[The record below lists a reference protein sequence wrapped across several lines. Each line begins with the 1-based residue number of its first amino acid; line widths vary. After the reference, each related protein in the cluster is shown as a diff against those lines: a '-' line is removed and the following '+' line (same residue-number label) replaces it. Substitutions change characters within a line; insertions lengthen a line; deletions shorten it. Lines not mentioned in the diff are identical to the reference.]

1 MDLLIVKKIVVVL
14 DVEVRVYE
22 QEFVG
27 GDLSE
32 FDNIDDDICVL
43 EEDFYERISEYVN
56 IVYLEG

>member
-32 FDNIDDDICVL
+32 FDNIDDDIYVL